1 MESDA
6 TIFQFSAASEAAS
19 GTALDCFQGQQ
30 GGVFSSIGLGDAP
43 RARRDGCGLS
53 ARQGKRH
60 HASIFSYFVP
70 RSFDQKEAVRRPF
83 RTHELVWLYH
93 QPLRSWL
100 MSAVASRL
108 TPFTHCKR
116 RKTIIVWWSS
126 SSRCRC
132 FQRQFASPRANW
144 QVRSTWPS
152 WMFRFGRPSS

>member
-53 ARQGKRH
+53 SRQGKRH

-108 TPFTHCKR
+108 IPFYPLQTSKNHYCLVVV
-116 RKTIIVWWSS
+116 IVTVPLFSKAI
-126 SSRCRC
+126 CLT
-132 FQRQFASPRANW
+132 QGELAS
-144 QVRSTWPS
+144 
-152 WMFRFGRPSS
+152 